1 LPAVVLPVVEVVLGV
16 VTGGGAAAGVVDDRG
31 GAAAGVVGAGGGAA
45 AAELVGA
52 RGELLTVIQFTP
64 VIQHVGVPSDV

>member
-1 LPAVVLPVVEVVLGV
+1 LPAVVLSGV
-16 VTGGGAAAGVVDDRG
+16 VTGG

-45 AAELVGA
+45 AVAVGA
-52 RGELLTVIQFTP
+52 GGGAAAAVVVGAGGELLTVIQFTP